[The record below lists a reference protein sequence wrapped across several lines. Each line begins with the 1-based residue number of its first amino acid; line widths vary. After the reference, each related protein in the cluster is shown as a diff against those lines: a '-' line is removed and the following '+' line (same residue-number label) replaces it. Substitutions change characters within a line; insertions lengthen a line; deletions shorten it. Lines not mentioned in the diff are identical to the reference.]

1 MTAFWSFCQCALF
14 KPMQITVNRKSC
26 EDNFTHLRHQSVC
39 ELLFFRSVC
48 TSRSNDTH
56 KRLGHLAEQS
66 PLSLSFKLVF
76 VLLWRISF
84 SSVLLSSPLFPS
96 FFSLSSFDA
105 MMEMCVPG
113 GPLIKTQGIWL
124 LISDKNITLFVVQ
137 RKRSGWGFTQENLP
151 SPLPTKSRLRPLPS
165 KRNVNQTRAWGL
177 LKRSSSG
184 GHCGHCVPLMNGED
198 NPMCPTDLTLD

>member
-1 MTAFWSFCQCALF
+1 MLASLECLWAALFGRFARAGLITQTRGLVTWLNSLHWDCHSSFCLCYFRGFLS
-14 KPMQITVNRKSC
+14 PPSSS
-26 EDNFTHLRHQSVC
+26 HL
-39 ELLFFRSVC
+39 
-48 TSRSNDTH
+48 
-56 KRLGHLAEQS
+56 
-66 PLSLSFKLVF
+66 LSFHL
-76 VLLWRISF
+76 
-84 SSVLLSSPLFPS
+84 
-96 FFSLSSFDA
+96 FSLSSFDA

-137 RKRSGWGFTQENLP
+137 RKRCGWGFSQENLP

-184 GHCGHCVPLMNGED
+184 GHFSHCVPLMNGKD